1 MSEQGGQTTPDMP
14 PDRLLREKLIE
25 FQREIVELKQADKE
39 RKEAAEQQEQGLL
52 LELLEVLD
60 AFDNLEKNIQGKEE
74 GLDRSGQRLVRST
87 RAIQRKL
94 LRLLRS
100 RHIEP
105 LEFSDKKARME
116 QCKIIATEN
125 DPARGN
131 EEIISVEKKGYMD
144 IERGVILRKA
154 EVITVY
160 NDGPPDAL
168 GLFLPRSR

>member
-1 MSEQGGQTTPDMP
+1 MSKQGGQKYPDMP

-25 FQREIVELKQADKE
+25 FQREIVELRQADKE
-39 RKEAAEQQEQGLL
+39 RKEAAKQQEQGLL

-74 GLDRSGQRLVRST
+74 GLDRIGRSVVKST
-87 RAIQRKL
+87 RAIRRKL

-105 LEFSDKKARME
+105 LVFPDKKARME

-125 DPARGN
+125 DVTREN
-131 EEIISVEKKGYMD
+131 EEIISVEKKGYVD
-144 IERGVILRKA
+144 TERKMILRKA

-160 NDGPPDAL
+160 NDCPPMI
-168 GLFLPRSR
+168 SVYSSNK